1 MNTDSD
7 FRRTAG
13 EGEVYRRV
21 AELFKDEPDLLH
33 DFSSFLPDA
42 QPAKPPAATTPLQS
56 VTEKV
61 PDGESERPEP
71 ASAKEKLPLKKR
83 SQEHPSAQ
91 NIKKSKIVTSIDYDF
106 KVQDVLKYSRVDDF
120 VFFEQVR
127 KSLGN
132 EEVVQNFFRCLLLYN
147 KSLISKHEL
156 LELIAPFLSRYPD
169 LMKYFKELLG
179 TSTSK
184 KDSEK
189 SFNKPIEQRVPL
201 ELAHQIDYSSC
212 KRLGISYRSL
222 PDSYERPTCSGRT
235 PLCKE
240 VLNDTWVSFPS
251 WSSEDTS
258 CVSSKKSQYEDFIY
272 RTEDERFEVDILI
285 EVNKA
290 AIAALDGVRK
300 KTLAMRSDEQ
310 QKFRLD
316 NCYGCSSPTLML
328 RAVKKIYGEHAN
340 KVLEGLQKNPMAVV
354 PQVLQRLREKDIE
367 WREAQEAF
375 NRIWREQTEKNYLKS
390 LDHQASVFKVNDSK
404 LIRSKALVH
413 QMETIYDDVRKV
425 TLGGGW
431 F

>member
-1 MNTDSD
+1 ME
-7 FRRTAG
+7 RI
-13 EGEVYRRV
+13 
-21 AELFKDEPDLLH
+21 EP
-33 DFSSFLPDA
+33 SS
-42 QPAKPPAATTPLQS
+42 
-56 VTEKV
+56 
-61 PDGESERPEP
+61 
-71 ASAKEKLPLKKR
+71 KEKLPPKKR
-83 SQEHPSAQ
+83 LIEHSTTTTV
-91 NIKKSKIVTSIDYDF
+91 KKSKIITTVDYDF

-156 LELIAPFLSRYPD
+156 IELISPFLSRYPD

-179 TSTSK
+179 TSTSR
-184 KDSEK
+184 KDRNESDRAL
-189 SFNKPIEQRVPL
+189 NKTIEHRVPS

-222 PDSYERPTCSGRT
+222 PDSYERPSCTGRT

-240 VLNDTWVSFPS
+240 VLNDIWVSFPS

-300 KTLAMRSDEQ
+300 KMLTMTNSEQ
-310 QKFRLD
+310 QKYRLD
-316 NCYGCSSPTLML
+316 NHYGCSSPTLML
-328 RAVKKIYGEHAN
+328 RAVKKIYGEHAS
-340 KVLEGLQKNPMAVV
+340 KVLEGLQKKVC
-354 PQVLQRLREKDIE
+354 
-367 WREAQEAF
+367 
-375 NRIWREQTEKNYLKS
+375 Y
-390 LDHQASVFKVNDSK
+390 VF
-404 LIRSKALVH
+404 LC
-413 QMETIYDDVRKV
+413 
-425 TLGGGW
+425 
-431 F
+431 